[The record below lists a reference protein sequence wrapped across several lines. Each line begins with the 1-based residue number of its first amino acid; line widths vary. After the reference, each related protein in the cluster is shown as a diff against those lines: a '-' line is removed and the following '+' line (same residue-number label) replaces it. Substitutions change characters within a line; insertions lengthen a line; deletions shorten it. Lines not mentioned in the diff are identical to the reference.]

1 MNSKKNN
8 IMSNRMNYT
17 ENTEDEI
24 DSLDEEEENK
34 LYMNKKE
41 LIHLEDDKSL
51 DLGKID
57 EDYSMTSKNNVF
69 KETSSRAP
77 IMNVI
82 SPSQKQAKRN
92 TNELMK
98 FISDS
103 SEYYRNSATKFMN
116 KQNSLNNTSDNL
128 GNISGIMQPINVKI
142 HDPYLYDNNYYI
154 ESFDLCYYGKMISS
168 FNSFGSAPSFGVN
181 SQQFETNK
189 KYKELEKDYNNALA
203 LVQYWQK
210 FYLDIVELIG
220 IKGNSDDYFS
230 EQFKFS
236 VIENVK
242 NLIKQARDK
251 MFKIFNISHVSNF
264 IIWGERNDDEIRR
277 LLKENYMLQENIIDF
292 QIKSKN
298 TPKINKKE
306 EIILK
311 VNSLPNFE
319 IIGKESM
326 INKANNILRKKYF
339 EKNESIDSLPP
350 MKYIQKKSEGMNTE
364 PQNIELIREAFS
376 FQTEPLTIKKSNN
389 FDETKL
395 SIESIFSPKDLCY
408 IPPLKKP
415 SQKISPKSKV
425 QTKLTFSS
433 LSKNANVSSYQYI
446 PKKKIIIHKIAECQ
460 TDLTEKNIDT
470 LELLSKECS
479 NQLSITQ
486 KDKENMQKLYE
497 DKIKTLSQT
506 IDENKEL
513 ITKLTKDGL
522 NQSKTSSAPP
532 TLLLPEMIPPEQTYK
547 IFIHCVKHFKYEEE
561 LYKKFMEEADIKS
574 LKSFVIK
581 MEKYIVGTSMPLKK
595 SEVPKKA
602 KIAMGNNN
610 NNIIIN
616 NKRNNNILTGIKPFR
631 SNYEKS
637 GNHANYNSSNGFTEK
652 RTNSTFSKYKAAIS
666 NYKKFINY

>member
-103 SEYYRNSATKFMN
+103 TEYYRNSSTKFMN

-128 GNISGIMQPINVKI
+128 GNISGIMQPINAKI
-142 HDPYLYDNNYYI
+142 NDHYLYDNNYYI
-154 ESFDLCYYGKMISS
+154 ESFDFCYYGKMISS

-220 IKGNSDDYFS
+220 IKDNSEDYFS

-251 MFKIFNISHVSNF
+251 MFKIFNVSHVSNF

-277 LLKENYMLQENIIDF
+277 LLKENYMLQENVIDF
-292 QIKSKN
+292 QIKSKI
-298 TPKINKKE
+298 TPKSTPKKE
-306 EIILK
+306 IFFK
-311 VNSLPNFE
+311 VNSLPSFE
-319 IIGKESM
+319 IIGKELM
-326 INKANNILRKKYF
+326 INKANNILRKKYY

-364 PQNIELIREAFS
+364 PQSIELIKETFS
-376 FQTEPLTIKKSNN
+376 FQTEPLLIKKINN
-389 FDETKL
+389 FDEEKL
-395 SIESIFSPKDLCY
+395 SIETIFSPKDLCY
-408 IPPLKKP
+408 IPPIKKP
-415 SQKISPKSKV
+415 LHKLSPNKCKP
-425 QTKLTFSS
+425 QI
-433 LSKNANVSSYQYI
+433 NVSSYQYI
-446 PKKKIIIHKIAECQ
+446 PKKKAIIHKIGECQ
-460 TDLTEKNIDT
+460 TDLTEKNIET

-497 DKIKTLSQT
+497 DKIKNLSQT

-522 NQSKTSSAPP
+522 NQSKNSTDPP

-561 LYKKFMEEADIKS
+561 LYKKFMGEEDIKC
-574 LKSFVIK
+574 LKSFVNK
-581 MEKYIVGTSMPLKK
+581 MEKYIIGTSMPLKK
-595 SEVPKKA
+595 SEVTKKA

-610 NNIIIN
+610 IVIN

-637 GNHANYNSSNGFTEK
+637 GYHANYNSSNGFTEK